1 MNIKEFNIL
10 IIKILKVK
18 MSFLK
23 RKLNEEK
30 IYYTND
36 EGYRPFKVVANM
48 DSTIIYKE
56 STLESNNYNRFVQ
69 KYTPVE
75 IHVGNSNTN
84 VLCENSEDIICEGN
98 SILLKIKNN
107 KKRDLN
113 NYHDFKYVYIGHN
126 VYEFNIE
133 NDDNFESFYSLV
145 DDNISYPLIIGK
157 KNIYF
162 LLDYVYIPRTHFPK
176 SVNLEDTYNYYYESG
191 NLGLYDY
198 EMPIRNKKFIC
209 HSPYD

>member
-1 MNIKEFNIL
+1 MP
-10 IIKILKVK
+10 
-18 MSFLK
+18 FLK
-23 RKLNEEK
+23 RKLDEEK

-36 EGYRPFKVVANM
+36 EGSTPFKIVVNI

-56 STLESNNYNRFVQ
+56 KIILTNNYNLFVQ
-69 KYTPVE
+69 KYEPIEVY
-75 IHVGNSNTN
+75 IGNSNIN
-84 VLCENSEDIICEGN
+84 ILCNEHKYEGN
-98 SILLKIKNN
+98 SILLKIKNH
-107 KKRDLN
+107 KKQN
-113 NYHDFKYVYIGHN
+113 TVSNIHDNDYKYVYIGHN

-133 NDDNFESFYSLV
+133 NDDVFEYFYSVV
-145 DDNISYPLIIGK
+145 DEDISYPILVGK

-162 LLDYVYIPRTHFPK
+162 LLDYVYISRKHFPK
-176 SVNLEDTYNYYYESG
+176 NVNLEDSYNYYYESG